1 MEVESERSGERRP
14 KKEEESRRL
23 RWRDEI
29 LRFAALRLADKAF
42 DWIMAL
48 I

>member
-1 MEVESERSGERRP
+1 MELNSQRTGGRRP
-14 KKEEESRRL
+14 KKEESRRL

-42 DWIMAL
+42 DWI
-48 I
+48 ITVI